1 MFKDKMLYTMWT
13 SQVQPNVHSS
23 RDSPVTF
30 QDQLDET
37 HCPILPLY
45 FDQIAPIAKTAKVWL
60 GFLVGQAYSKVASS

>member
-45 FDQIAPIAKTAKVWL
+45 FDQIAPIAKTA
-60 GFLVGQAYSKVASS
+60 